1 MPDEEK
7 PSTAAPVPVAPQ
19 RKIEF
24 VTPPE
29 GLTRFYAN
37 NIAMG
42 SSKFDVRIVFG
53 EIRDVTETTA
63 IVDNRFQVTLAWAAA
78 KLLGDFL
85 QANVKAF
92 EELNGPIKLPKIP
105 AKVIVPVT
113 FPES

>member
-1 MPDEEK
+1 
-7 PSTAAPVPVAPQ
+7 
-19 RKIEF
+19 
-24 VTPPE
+24 
-29 GLTRFYAN
+29 
-37 NIAMG
+37 MG

-63 IVDNRFQVTLAWAAA
+63 IVDNRFQVTLAWAEA

-92 EELNGPIKLPKIP
+92 EELNGPRKLPKIP
-105 AKVIVPVT
+105 AKIIVPET